1 MLLMTTKLCQI
12 KILFLARAFNLL
24 LLQFSLLTCTK
35 HPLPSE
41 PEMCAVMVSSDVVI
55 CQKRTIALAGV
66 GGGGEFFHLTF
77 DGKDPSV
84 DTRINR

>member
-1 MLLMTTKLCQI
+1 MLLMATKLCQI
-12 KILFLARAFNLL
+12 KILSLARAFNLL

-35 HPLPSE
+35 QPLPSG

-55 CQKRTIALAGV
+55 CQKRTIALV
-66 GGGGEFFHLTF
+66 GGELFHLTF

-84 DTRINR
+84 VTRINR